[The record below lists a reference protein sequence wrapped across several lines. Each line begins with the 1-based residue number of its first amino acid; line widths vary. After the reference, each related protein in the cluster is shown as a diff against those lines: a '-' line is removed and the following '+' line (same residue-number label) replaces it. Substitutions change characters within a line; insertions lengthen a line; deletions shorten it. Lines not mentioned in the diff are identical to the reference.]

1 MLDFAQP
8 KIRKADTNK
17 PPVTMYP
24 NARRTVEDCTTG
36 VLKVSKNK
44 KISKDKLPM
53 IRKGEFAGYVIFTLT
68 LEERATCPTY
78 CYHWDDCYGNNMAFA
93 HRFNAGPALEAA
105 LEREVAEHCSIY
117 KGVIVRLHVLGD
129 FYSTE
134 YALLWGKL
142 LNRHANLAVWGFTGH
157 RKDSNVGHILDL
169 IRQTYGTRFSV
180 RFSNAPDEVFSANS
194 TEVAEPVSGKSAVC
208 PEQTGAAESCATCTF
223 CWSAQTRQVLFV
235 TH

>member
-1 MLDFAQP
+1 MEI
-8 KIRKADTNK
+8 KIRKADIDK

-24 NARRTVEDCTTG
+24 NARRKVEDCTTG

-53 IRKGEFAGYVIFTLT
+53 IRKGEFKGYVIFTLT
-68 LEERATCPTY
+68 LEERATCPRY

-93 HRFNAGPALEAA
+93 HRFNAGKALEDAI
-105 LEREVAEHCSIY
+105 EREIAEHCSIY

-129 FYSTE
+129 FYSVD
-134 YALLWGKL
+134 YVQHWQKL
-142 LNRHANLAVWGFTGH
+142 LYRHPNLAVWGFTGH
-157 RKDSNVGHILDL
+157 RPDTPIGFAIEALRAGV
-169 IRQTYGTRFSV
+169 GTRFSV

-194 TEVAEPVSGKSAVC
+194 TEVAEEESGKSAVC
-208 PEQTGAAESCATCTF
+208 PEQTGAAESCAACTF
-223 CWSAQTRQVLFV
+223 CWSAQTRQVLFL